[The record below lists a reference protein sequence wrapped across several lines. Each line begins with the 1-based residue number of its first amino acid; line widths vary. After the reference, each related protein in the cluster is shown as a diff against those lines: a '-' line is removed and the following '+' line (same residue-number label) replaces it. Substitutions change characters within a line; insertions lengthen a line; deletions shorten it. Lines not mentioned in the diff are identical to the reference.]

1 MSPVSL
7 RAAAGL
13 LLALSFP
20 SATIAQAVRAQRTE
34 QLINW
39 YYAAAFGTGVYR
51 SGDRDV
57 AVLQLPFA
65 YEVRSQAQDGWG
77 LALKLPVTFGFYDF
91 SFDDV
96 LQDGPADSVSTMSV
110 LPGVEADFLALRNWR
125 LRPFAYAGYGWE
137 LDGEDAA
144 TLYSVGVKS
153 RLTFA
158 AGAGEFTLG
167 NTLNYAGYV
176 RDGSAFPLTL
186 FITGLNLAFPSNGT
200 LAGRPVDFGMHLI
213 HYAYL
218 QRLSYPVLED
228 VNNVVREEFEIAFS
242 LRARSPLPILG
253 FRAEMVGLAFRVG
266 PDVEGIR
273 LFFTLPY

>member
-1 MSPVSL
+1 
-7 RAAAGL
+7 
-13 LLALSFP
+13 
-20 SATIAQAVRAQRTE
+20 
-34 QLINW
+34 
-39 YYAAAFGTGVYR
+39 
-51 SGDRDV
+51 
-57 AVLQLPFA
+57 
-65 YEVRSQAQDGWG
+65 
-77 LALKLPVTFGFYDF
+77 
-91 SFDDV
+91 
-96 LQDGPADSVSTMSV
+96 V

>member
-91 SFDDV
+91 RFDDV